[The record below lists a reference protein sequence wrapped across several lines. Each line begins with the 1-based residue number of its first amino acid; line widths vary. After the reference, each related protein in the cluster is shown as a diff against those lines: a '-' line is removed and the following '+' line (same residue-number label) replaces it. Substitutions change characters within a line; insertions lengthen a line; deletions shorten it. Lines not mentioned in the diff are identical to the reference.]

1 MSDLSLSITVCV
13 LVCEALEI
21 NNLTYAKEHAARYMD
36 DMAQLDS
43 HDIFYTAVQRLL
55 DISH

>member
-13 LVCEALEI
+13 LVCEEALEI
-21 NNLTYAKEHAARYMD
+21 NNLTCTKEHAARYTD

-43 HDIFYTAVQRLL
+43 HNIFYTAV
-55 DISH
+55 